1 MIRADQRR
9 VVVLVVGVVQHMAQV
24 VKLIS
29 GVAAAARYL
38 RADRD
43 DGRVDLLELGPN
55 SVVAGGVGRAIVGLP
70 GDPLVSICGLE

>member
-1 MIRADQRR
+1 MIGADQRR
-9 VVVLVVGVVQHMAQV
+9 VVVLVVAVVQHMAQV

-29 GVAAAARYL
+29 GVAAAARDL

-55 SVVAGGVGRAIVGLP
+55 SVEAGGVGAAIVGLYAV
-70 GDPLVSICGLE
+70 LVLI